1 MFCAAAK
8 KARIKAQMSTDLKAE
23 REAAAAA
30 ANLEKRH
37 ENWALQRAVLVVE
50 YRRQR
55 EYYNRY
61 IPSAEWNGPIPG
73 MAFKLDPQCGVGY
86 YPDDLPLRYYNK
98 ETMVQD
104 FQRQVLRLLRQWVL
118 RRHATAAGDTIRG
131 PREED
136 GEEEAAEVEEEDQEA
151 EDEQPSH
158 YAPRKKEKSKRGK
171 TASWF
176 GAE

>member
-1 MFCAAAK
+1 M
-8 KARIKAQMSTDLKAE
+8 KAQMSTDLKAE

-30 ANLEKRH
+30 ANLERRH

-55 EYYNRY
+55 DYYNRY

-98 ETMVQD
+98 EKTVQD
-104 FQRQVLRLLRQWVL
+104 FQQQVLRLLRQWVL
-118 RRHATAAGDTIRG
+118 RRYAMAAGDTIRG
-131 PREED
+131 PGEE
-136 GEEEAAEVEEEDQEA
+136 GEEEEVAEAGEEDEEA
-151 EDEQPSH
+151 DGEQPSH
-158 YAPRKKEKSKRGK
+158 YAPRKKVKSKRGK

>member
-8 KARIKAQMSTDLKAE
+8 KAQIKAQMSDLKAE
-23 REAAAAA
+23 REVAAAA

-55 EYYNRY
+55 DYYNRY

-98 ETMVQD
+98 ETTVQD
-104 FQRQVLRLLRQWVL
+104 FQQHVLRLLRQWVL
-118 RRHATAAGDTIRG
+118 RRYATAAGDTTG
-131 PREED
+131 EKD
-136 GEEEAAEVEEEDQEA
+136 GEEEAAQVEEEDQEA
-151 EDEQPSH
+151 KDEQPSH
-158 YAPRKKEKSKRGK
+158 YAPRQKEKSKRGK